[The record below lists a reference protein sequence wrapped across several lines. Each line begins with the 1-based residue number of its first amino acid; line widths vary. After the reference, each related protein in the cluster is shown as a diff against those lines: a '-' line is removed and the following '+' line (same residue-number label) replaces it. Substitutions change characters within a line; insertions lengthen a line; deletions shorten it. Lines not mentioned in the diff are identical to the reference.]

1 MWVTLYVFGHDCY
14 SHSIYHKNILVLI
27 SSKIVDL
34 ANFELDVLVF
44 TSVAE
49 VGPCRTF
56 NWNVMK
62 ALSNSVI
69 FK

>member
-1 MWVTLYVFGHDCY
+1 MRVWYTDNVIFLVCGLLYMYLVMIVTVTVF
-14 SHSIYHKNILVLI
+14 ITKVLI

-56 NWNVMK
+56 N
-62 ALSNSVI
+62 
-69 FK
+69 